1 MKYYIYDN
9 EACSWSEELYTL
21 PELLVREDLDD
32 SSFLAT
38 EDGMTTLTLG
48 EAKAGESMQPASGS
62 ARPGSA
68 PAGRP
73 RSLNLVVS
81 PRPVASPPAKIGE
94 PAPNPGSVAANI
106 VKNMKLSGTAA
117 VMSSA
122 KPVKLFGNSDNASNG
137 QVIKEYKVLSQ
148 KDKWYSGKFDPD
160 MLEKALNDYARMGY
174 QVICSSTATIQG
186 FTGAREE
193 MIIILERDKQ

>member
-1 MKYYIYDN
+1 MYK
-9 EACSWSEELYTL
+9 EPTL
-21 PELLVREDLDD
+21 CQRGLK
-32 SSFLAT
+32 
-38 EDGMTTLTLG
+38 M
-48 EAKAGESMQPASGS
+48 
-62 ARPGSA
+62 
-68 PAGRP
+68 
-73 RSLNLVVS
+73 
-81 PRPVASPPAKIGE
+81 
-94 PAPNPGSVAANI
+94 AANCQKQGATI
-106 VKNMKLSGTAA
+106 
-117 VMSSA
+117 
-122 KPVKLFGNSDNASNG
+122 SNG